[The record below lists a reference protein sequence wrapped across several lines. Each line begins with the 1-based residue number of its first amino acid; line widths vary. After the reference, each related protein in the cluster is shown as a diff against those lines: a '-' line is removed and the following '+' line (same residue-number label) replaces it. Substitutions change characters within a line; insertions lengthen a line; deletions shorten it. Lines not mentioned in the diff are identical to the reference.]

1 MTGGPRAL
9 ALAVGLV
16 VASSMAAPAAACSCM
31 TIGGDGR
38 PSLYGYEAVVLAT
51 VVLVE
56 EVWLPLPEQPDHF
69 TTMNRVD
76 LRVERVWK
84 GRRRPE
90 LHLYTGNGGGDC
102 GFVFEPGES
111 YVYTGVL
118 PREEKRR
125 LGETGTV
132 HFTDICMPTVEAE
145 RAPRLRR
152 QLDRLFGGSAPKP
165 TRAARP

>member
-1 MTGGPRAL
+1 MTGGPRAV
-9 ALAVGLV
+9 ALSVGLV
-16 VASSMAAPAAACSCM
+16 GASWMAAPAAACSCM

-38 PSLYGYEAVVLAT
+38 PSLDGYEAVVLAT
-51 VVLVE
+51 VVRVE
-56 EVWLPLPEQPDHF
+56 EVWLPLPDHPGHF

-90 LHLYTGNGGGDC
+90 LRLYTGNGGGDC
-102 GFVFEPGES
+102 GFVFEAGES
-111 YVYTGVL
+111 YFVYTGVL

-125 LGETGTV
+125 LGESGTV
-132 HFTDICMPTVEAE
+132 HFTDICTPTVEAE
-145 RAPRLRR
+145 RAPGLRR

-165 TRAARP
+165 